1 MFIFTSAGS
10 LFAPW
15 LSVTWI
21 SNESWP
27 DASAFE
33 VYFTLPSVLDT
44 GSTLPL
50 VGCFVTV
57 KVLILSPVSGSVPF
71 NFMATAEPAVAP
83 SLTGFGQR

>member
-1 MFIFTSAGS
+1 MFIFTRAGS

-33 VYFTLPSVLDT
+33 VYFTLPSVLILDQPC
-44 GSTLPL
+44 LWL
-50 VGCFVTV
+50 V
-57 KVLILSPVSGSVPF
+57 VLL
-71 NFMATAEPAVAP
+71 
-83 SLTGFGQR
+83 L

>member
-1 MFIFTSAGS
+1 MATAEPAVAPSSPALARGDLFTGPMFIFTRAGS

-33 VYFTLPSVLDT
+33 VYFTLPSYQILDQPCLWLVVL
-44 GSTLPL
+44 LL
-50 VGCFVTV
+50 
-57 KVLILSPVSGSVPF
+57 
-71 NFMATAEPAVAP
+71 
-83 SLTGFGQR
+83 